1 MTIRF
6 QVVKYAYI
14 YVLCDRP
21 PLTINETDFKYALV
35 YNILGRSCLVPALL

>member
-35 YNILGRSCLVPALL
+35 YILRKL